1 MKVTLNLANAC
12 NVRERHGL
20 AWAVPSGLAAALVLA
35 MMGVVAVRDFR
46 DYRRV
51 RRSVLEVQQEEARVR
66 EQENSFRRELDR
78 PQLREIYRRTG
89 FINNVI
95 DKKQFAMTELV
106 GKVTP
111 LLPGDVRLD
120 GLSMTQTDKARVV
133 RMIVSA
139 DKEESLEKFLIHLED
154 STDFS
159 DVTIISQGL
168 AKAGEDA
175 EPATVACTARY
186 LAEPAPQGSEGR

>member
-1 MKVTLNLANAC
+1 MKVTLNLANAS

-78 PQLREIYRRTG
+78 PQLREMYRRTG

-186 LAEPAPQGSEGR
+186 LAEPAPQGAEGR

>member
-1 MKVTLNLANAC
+1 MKVTLNLARPS

-20 AWAVPSGLAAALVLA
+20 AWAVPSGLAAVLVLA
-35 MMGVVAVRDFR
+35 LMGVMAVRDFR

-51 RRSVLEVQQEEARVR
+51 HRSVLEVQQEEARVR
-66 EQENSFRRELDR
+66 EQENSFRQELDR
-78 PQLREIYRRTG
+78 PQLREIYSRTG

-120 GLSMTQTDKARVV
+120 GLSMTKTDKARVV
-133 RMIVSA
+133 RMIVAS
-139 DKEESLEKFLIHLED
+139 DKEESIEKFLIHLED
-154 STDFS
+154 STDFA

-186 LAEPAPQGSEGR
+186 LAEPAPQGAEGR